1 MIAGALLIED
11 SSRGHGISRSQL
23 SIKGTLSKAKNRF
36 STSVTVPPPFFR
48 EVFKHGRL
56 FYLLWFFAERPT
68 RRHWPANITL
78 SCGLSLIANCF
89 SVPTV
94 GDKIDRS
101 EKKIIGHGHV
111 SGETVRLIL
120 TYQR

>member
-1 MIAGALLIED
+1 MIAGAILIED

-23 SIKGTLSKAKNRF
+23 SIKGTLSKAKGF
-36 STSVTVPPPFFR
+36 STSVTVPPPFFGKSSSTAG
-48 EVFKHGRL
+48 FFICSG
-56 FYLLWFFAERPT
+56 FLLRGQPGAN
-68 RRHWPANITL
+68 WPANITL

-89 SVPTV
+89 SAPTV

-101 EKKIIGHGHV
+101 EEKIIGHGHV